1 MRIIDIGICI
11 DNNDPKGIGRI
22 RYKPKNLYQSEIEK
36 SVTYEQWDEND
47 PFILIPFL
55 PLHINIVPQ
64 IQQSVK
70 IIKYDTD
77 KSTQNMEYIAGPF
90 TSSHDLQNQTFLQ
103 QHRDTTYGGNIIKDI
118 KDIREKNGKY
128 KNKLSEGTL
137 VKLSDNS
144 IKGNYGSD
152 IIFTENG
159 LQIRGGMLVSKEY
172 GNKKINLEYPIMA
185 KKMGRLSLKKFQNTM
200 EVFEESE
207 TQTTIPIQSLNYI
220 LEYDVDNI
228 STPTKTNIYVYKITK
243 PYGNQFNTNVFDVK
257 TTIQE
262 TNIRSCLKL
271 INTGNTEN
279 EPTISFAVDGTIQM
293 AYVTIRKFLYDFYSG
308 KIDLS
313 TYDYFNDSTLN
324 FNIFPFYFRP
334 TDTFRTLN
342 VNISTLTDNVILRN
356 KTGYGL
362 IFSYNKI
369 DPSSIDTIVKVKRL
383 RPINNGVEQSF
394 SSLSADKVYLTSTSP
409 NGTDNI
415 KKINFDTLD
424 KYELT
429 QDDYLMNIDP
439 NTYSM
444 VRGEILL
451 DLLKSL
457 RSVIFSH
464 VHQINKPPVTSDPN
478 LIEFDKLMTTLEDE
492 LLNKSI
498 RIN

>member
-159 LQIRGGMLVSKEY
+159 LQIRGGCWFQKNMVIKNQFGIPNY
-172 GNKKINLEYPIMA
+172 G

-243 PYGNQFNTNVFDVK
+243 PYG
-257 TTIQE
+257 
-262 TNIRSCLKL
+262 
-271 INTGNTEN
+271 
-279 EPTISFAVDGTIQM
+279 IS
-293 AYVTIRKFLYDFYSG
+293 L
-308 KIDLS
+308 
-313 TYDYFNDSTLN
+313 TLM
-324 FNIFPFYFRP
+324 
-334 TDTFRTLN
+334 
-342 VNISTLTDNVILRN
+342 
-356 KTGYGL
+356 
-362 IFSYNKI
+362 
-369 DPSSIDTIVKVKRL
+369 
-383 RPINNGVEQSF
+383 
-394 SSLSADKVYLTSTSP
+394 YLT
-409 NGTDNI
+409 
-415 KKINFDTLD
+415 
-424 KYELT
+424 
-429 QDDYLMNIDP
+429 
-439 NTYSM
+439 
-444 VRGEILL
+444 
-451 DLLKSL
+451 
-457 RSVIFSH
+457 
-464 VHQINKPPVTSDPN
+464 
-478 LIEFDKLMTTLEDE
+478 
-492 LLNKSI
+492 
-498 RIN
+498 